1 MSSVELSSCCSCF
14 VFRQWFAL
22 KWVKFSAILYSLPKQ
37 LNLIP
42 RSSRLTV
49 QFPVNF
55 PARLMWSL
63 QYRKILP
70 NLVDS
75 SWLWWIMHGILANQ
89 KQRNILHEYQLT
101 YWNSPLHALQL
112 KEFFIYQ
119 YLVTFH
125 WTKFFLNLHRGN
137 YNHGK
142 INTVKGSMI

>member
-1 MSSVELSSCCSCF
+1 MSSVQLSSCCSCF

-42 RSSRLTV
+42 RSSRSTV

-89 KQRNILHEYQLT
+89 KQRNILHEYYLINLLKQSSACTTAKRVLYLSIPCYFSLNKIFSQFTQRQLQS
-101 YWNSPLHALQL
+101 W
-112 KEFFIYQ
+112 
-119 YLVTFH
+119 
-125 WTKFFLNLHRGN
+125 
-137 YNHGK
+137 
-142 INTVKGSMI
+142 